1 MTPEGTGEPA
11 YTSSTQ
17 NTQWFRTTV
26 PSGADDYRLKV
37 SYYANNALV
46 TTVTV
51 NNATSGVFWA
61 NWSGVANLQHGGQY
75 GICVQGEMSFP
86 NDSL

>member
-1 MTPEGTGEPA
+1 MGSVNKRLLNPLCMLIVLATALAAAGPAAAEVTPEGTGEPA

-37 SYYANNALV
+37 SYYANNAL
-46 TTVTV
+46 
-51 NNATSGVFWA
+51 
-61 NWSGVANLQHGGQY
+61 
-75 GICVQGEMSFP
+75 
-86 NDSL
+86 